1 MATKLSDK
9 SVRDLATPDTGNRIT
24 YDTDVA
30 GFGVRVTS
38 AGARAFILNYRV
50 GGRERRITIGSFPD
64 WSVSAAREHAKGLK
78 RRIDQGQDPMG
89 ERHEERA
96 APTIDTLAD
105 RFEAEHLAKR
115 RAATQKDYRSILKLH
130 IRPKLGRIKVADLR
144 HSDVER
150 MHREVAKTAPYRANR
165 TVAVLSRM
173 LSLSVKWE
181 MRGDNPAKGIE
192 REPEEKRERFLS
204 PAEIAKL
211 GEALAAHPE
220 RTSCNAVR
228 LLLLTGARRGEMLS
242 ATWAQFDLSKGVW
255 TKPSAA
261 TKQAKEHRIPLSAPA
276 LAILTTMRADA
287 DADCPFVFPGRSVTD
302 TNGVTTWYP
311 LTEIKRVWLAVCVKA
326 GLAEQVEQKTA
337 AGAVVKD
344 GKGQPVIVWQ
354 STVRLHDLRHSYAS
368 ILASSG
374 LSLPIIGAL
383 LGHTQAATTQR
394 YAHLLDDPLRA
405 ATERVGA
412 MVTGAGTACADV
424 VPMRRGA

>member
-1 MATKLSDK
+1 
-9 SVRDLATPDTGNRIT
+9 
-24 YDTDVA
+24 
-30 GFGVRVTS
+30 
-38 AGARAFILNYRV
+38 
-50 GGRERRITIGSFPD
+50 
-64 WSVSAAREHAKGLK
+64 
-78 RRIDQGQDPMG
+78 
-89 ERHEERA
+89 
-96 APTIDTLAD
+96 
-105 RFEAEHLAKR
+105 
-115 RAATQKDYRSILKLH
+115 LKLH

-150 MHREVAKTAPYRANR
+150 MHREVAKTAPYQANR
-165 TVAVLSRM
+165 TVAVLSKM
-173 LSLSVKWE
+173 LSLAVKWE

-302 TNGVTTWYP
+302 TNGVTTWHP
-311 LTEIKRVWLAVCVKA
+311 LTEIKRVWQAACAKA

-344 GKGQPVIVWQ
+344 AKGQPVIVWQ
-354 STVRLHDLRHSYAS
+354 STVRLHDLRHCFAS
-368 ILASSG
+368 LLASSG